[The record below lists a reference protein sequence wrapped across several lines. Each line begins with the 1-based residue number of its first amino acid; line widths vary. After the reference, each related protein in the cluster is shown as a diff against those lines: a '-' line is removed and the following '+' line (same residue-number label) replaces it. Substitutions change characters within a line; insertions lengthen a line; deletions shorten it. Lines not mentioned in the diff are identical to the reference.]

1 MFAVGVDDQPIA
13 FRSRIGLAAALLI
26 SRCGNA
32 RRFERNAEAG
42 NDDIAQRYWHRSSIP
57 SERLGG
63 LPPRYWHLIVPDV
76 RECDLRAAILMRL
89 ASDLERD
96 MLTCKIDMGG

>member
-26 SRCGNA
+26 GRCGNA
-32 RRFERNAEAG
+32 RRFEREPEVG
-42 NDDIAQRYWHRSSIP
+42 NLDVAQRYWHRISFP

-63 LPPRYWHLIVPDV
+63 LPPRCWHLIVPDV
-76 RECDLRAAILMRL
+76 RKGDLLAAILMCL
-89 ASDLERD
+89 ACAVARAI
-96 MLTCKIDMGG
+96 LTI

>member
-1 MFAVGVDDQPIA
+1 MFAVAVDDQPIA
-13 FRSRIGLAAALLI
+13 FRSRIGLAAAVLI

-32 RRFERNAEAG
+32 RGFERNAEAG
-42 NDDIAQRYWHRSSIP
+42 DGDVAQRYWHKVPSP